1 MRKQED
7 DCTNNG
13 MKGTDMLN
21 GAEDG
26 LLINYCGKCFELFCI
41 SYFV

>member
-1 MRKQED
+1 MRKKED
-7 DCTNNG
+7 YRTNNG

-26 LLINYCGKCFELFCI
+26 WPINCCGKCF
-41 SYFV
+41 